1 MLRYIGPILL
11 TMIVAA
17 APASANPTVIDIL
30 RQIPV
35 RAADSMDGY
44 SRSEFG
50 APWTDDNDD
59 QFGHN
64 GCDTR
69 DDILARDL
77 ENIVREGPCRVISGV
92 LHDPYTGDSIDFRRG
107 RTTSTRVQID
117 HLVPLAD
124 AWRTG
129 AQQLTERERI
139 NLANDPRNLLA
150 VDGPANESKG
160 GRDASEWLPP
170 NEAFRCVY
178 VTGQLAVKKS
188 YHLFVTPAERDAMQR
203 TLSNCT
209 GG

>member
-35 RAADSMDGY
+35 HAADSMDGY

-50 APWTDDNDD
+50 APWADDNDD

-77 ENIVREGPCRVISGV
+77 ENVVREGRCKVVSGV
-92 LHDPYTGDSIDFRRG
+92 LHDPYTGRTIEFQRG
-107 RTTSTRVQID
+107 RKTSTRVQID

-129 AQQLTERERI
+129 AQRLSPQERV

-170 NEAFRCVY
+170 NRAFRCAY
-178 VTGQLAVKKS
+178 VARQAVVKAAYRLFATPMEKNAMTRILSSCGQ
-188 YHLFVTPAERDAMQR
+188 
-203 TLSNCT
+203 
-209 GG
+209 